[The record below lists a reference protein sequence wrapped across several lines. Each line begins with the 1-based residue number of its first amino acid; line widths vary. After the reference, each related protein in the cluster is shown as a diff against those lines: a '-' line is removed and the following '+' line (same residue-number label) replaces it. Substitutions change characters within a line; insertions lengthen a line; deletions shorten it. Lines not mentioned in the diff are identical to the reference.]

1 METRKGKLRL
11 ETSQITEEI
20 TNAIK
25 DLAVGAVGGSNGM
38 QTFNSFLIFAY

>member
-11 ETSQITEEI
+11 EKPPMTKEI

-25 DLAVGAVGGSNGM
+25 GLAAGEGNGM
-38 QTFNSFLIFAY
+38 QTF

>member
-11 ETSQITEEI
+11 GKPQMTEEI

-25 DLAVGAVGGSNGM
+25 NLAAGVGNGM
-38 QTFNSFLIFAY
+38 QTFYSS

>member
-11 ETSQITEEI
+11 ETSQMTEEI

-25 DLAVGAVGGSNGM
+25 DLAVGGSNGM
-38 QTFNSFLIFAY
+38 QTFNSSWIFAY